1 MSRTFCNLMM
11 LAVLLSLGSSAF
23 ASSTATI
30 QVMGA
35 ERPGDA
41 SSITISFS
49 DNGGRIYSQT
59 LSYGQFSTPASVAS
73 AIGAMFSNAYVTG
86 GYLSAQ
92 VSCGTN
98 NLVRFALT
106 SPATFGNLTVSGS
119 ATSFQLVSSGFTS
132 SSFDR
137 PTPSITWPTPAA
149 ISYGTALSSAQL
161 NASASYNGVNVPGTF
176 EYIPT
181 AGEVLDAGSQ
191 TLW

>member
-1 MSRTFCNLMM
+1 MSRTFCNLML

-106 SPATFGNLTVSGS
+106 SRL
-119 ATSFQLVSSGFTS
+119 
-132 SSFDR
+132 
-137 PTPSITWPTPAA
+137 PSVI
-149 ISYGTALSSAQL
+149 
-161 NASASYNGVNVPGTF
+161 
-176 EYIPT
+176 
-181 AGEVLDAGSQ
+181 
-191 TLW
+191 